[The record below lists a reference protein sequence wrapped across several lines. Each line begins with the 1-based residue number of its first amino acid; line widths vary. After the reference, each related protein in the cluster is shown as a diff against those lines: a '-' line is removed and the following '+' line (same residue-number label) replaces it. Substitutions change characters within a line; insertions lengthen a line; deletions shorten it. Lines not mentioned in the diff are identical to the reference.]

1 MEVWADRLYGLWQ
14 ALWQRLNWQMLLFFG
29 AGVFLWRNILMPM
42 VGDDYSYAFIWDGA
56 NAGNLMD
63 GIGPRQ
69 RITSLADIVVS
80 QWSHYFTWGGR
91 GPALFAVQFFAWQ
104 RGAHELLFPVFNTA
118 FFVLLVFV
126 LFWLAAGRIE
136 HLRKSKAGLLWLLLG
151 LFFAIPSYIYTMVW
165 LTGACV
171 YLWTAVVECAFL
183 LPYALAYWQDD
194 LPLNKSGWAMP
205 VMALLGLLAGWSVEP
220 GAIVTLLITLA
231 FLVMFYRQKKLQ
243 SWQLVGV
250 GFFMAGFLLLMLAP
264 GSMERLRLMQELA
277 PEYIMPPELL
287 WTPIMFLYNF
297 VEGFVPVFLGE
308 LPLWIP
314 VVLCLRY
321 GQCSREWKRYIRLFA
336 AGSMLVLCAMMFSP
350 DFRAHG
356 AYHSVIFLL
365 VASTAALRAVMP
377 IVAAK
382 CRQVP
387 KIRLGVSLLC
397 FAAIGSWLLSTVLCL
412 IIETSYSQQWA
423 EREKIVNE
431 HRQDDL
437 IVVPA
442 IELPGHLDKITGNRS
457 VTETILTF
465 GADLENDPRD
475 NRSNMYAQYHGVKG
489 VVIDKQ
495 IDWGKYGETIEW

>member
-14 ALWQRLNWQMLLFFG
+14 ALWQRLSWQLLLFFG
-29 AGVFLWRNILMPM
+29 VGVFLWRNILMPM

-69 RITSLADIVVS
+69 RITSLTDIVAS

-91 GPALFAVQFFAWQ
+91 VPALFAVQFFAWQ
-104 RGAHELLFPVFNTA
+104 RSAHDFLFAFFNTA

-194 LPLNKSGWAMP
+194 LPLAKAGWSVP

-250 GFFMAGFLLLMLAP
+250 GFFMVGFLLLMLAP

-277 PEYIMPPELL
+277 PEYTMPPELL

-308 LPLWIP
+308 LPFWIL

-321 GQCSREWKRYIRLFA
+321 GQCSWEWKRYILVFA
-336 AGSMLVLCAMMFSP
+336 AGGMLVLCAMMFSP

-365 VASTAALRAVMP
+365 VASTSALRVIMP
-377 IVAAK
+377 LVAAQ

-495 IDWGKYGETIEW
+495 IDWGKYGEANEW

>member
-1 MEVWADRLYGLWQ
+1 MELWADRLYGLWQ
-14 ALWQRLNWQMLLFFG
+14 ALWWRLNWQMLLFFG
-29 AGVFLWRNILMPM
+29 VGMFLWRNILMPM

-56 NAGNLMD
+56 DAGNLMD
-63 GIGPRQ
+63 KIGPRQ
-69 RITSLADIVVS
+69 RITSLADIAAS

-91 GPALFAVQFFAWQ
+91 VPALFAVQFFAWQ
-104 RGAHELLFPVFNTA
+104 RSAHDLLFPVFNTA

-136 HLRKSKAGLLWLLLG
+136 HLRKSKAALLWLLLG
-151 LFFAIPSYIYTMVW
+151 LFFAVPSYLYTMIW

-171 YLWTAVVECAFL
+171 YLWSAVVECAFL

-194 LPLNKSGWAMP
+194 LPLAKAGRAVP
-205 VMALLGLLAGWSVEP
+205 AMALLGLFAGWSVEP
-220 GAIVTLLITLA
+220 GAIVTLLITLV

-243 SWQLVGV
+243 SWQLVGI

-264 GSMERLRLMQELA
+264 GSMERLRIMQELD
-277 PEYIMPPELL
+277 PDYTMPPELL

-297 VEGFVPVFLGE
+297 VSGFLPVFIGE
-308 LPLWIP
+308 LPLFVPI
-314 VVLCLRY
+314 VLCLRY
-321 GQCSREWKRYIRLFA
+321 GQCSREWKHYILLFT
-336 AGSMLVLCAMMFSP
+336 AGSFLVLCAMMFSP

-365 VASTAALRAVMP
+365 IASTAALRMIMP
-377 IVAAK
+377 LVAAQ

-387 KIRLGVSLLC
+387 KIRLGVAVLG
-397 FAAIGSWLLSTVLCL
+397 FTAIGSWLLSTALCL
-412 IIETSYSQQWA
+412 IIETSYSQQWG

-442 IELPGHLDKITGNRS
+442 IEIPGQLDKITGNRS
-457 VTETILTF
+457 LTESLLMF
-465 GADLENDPRD
+465 GADLESEPQD
-475 NRSNMYAQYHGVKG
+475 NRSLMYARYHGVKG
-489 VVIDKQ
+489 VVIDKV
-495 IDWGKYGETIEW
+495 IDWGKYGEAIEW

>member
-14 ALWQRLNWQMLLFFG
+14 ALWQRLNWQQLLFFG

-56 NAGNLMD
+56 HAGNLMD

-69 RITSLADIVVS
+69 RITSLTDIVAS

-91 GPALFAVQFFAWQ
+91 VPALFAVQFFAWQ
-104 RGAHELLFPVFNTA
+104 RSAHDFLFAFFNTA

-171 YLWTAVVECAFL
+171 YLWTAVVE
-183 LPYALAYWQDD
+183 DD

-220 GAIVTLLITLA
+220 GAIVTLLITLS

-243 SWQLVGV
+243 NWQVVGL
-250 GFFMAGFLLLMLAP
+250 GFFMVGFLLLMLAP

-277 PEYIMPPELL
+277 PEYTMPPELL

-297 VEGFVPVFLGE
+297 VSGFLPVFIGE
-308 LPLWIP
+308 LPLFVPI
-314 VVLCLRY
+314 VLCLRY
-321 GQCSREWKRYIRLFA
+321 GQCSRAWKHYILLFT
-336 AGSMLVLCAMMFSP
+336 AGSFLVLCAMMFSP

-365 VASTAALRAVMP
+365 IASTAALRTIIP
-377 IVAAK
+377 LVAAQ

-387 KIRLGVSLLC
+387 KIRLVAAVLC
-397 FAAIGSWLLSTVLCL
+397 FTAIGSWLLSTVLCL

-495 IDWGKYGETIEW
+495 IDWGKYGEANEW